1 MKVKGIVYLTVIT
14 LLTGACSKDEETCEG
29 STYEC
34 SRFNG
39 DSIPQVSSAL
49 KLYADTS
56 TYSGTV
62 KSGTNVT
69 WDYSLAEIQDSIQLD
84 FVDPTT
90 TSSGTE
96 FPMSNLAVDVGAE
109 VVYLKSGS
117 EGVEVLG
124 IEVDVQ
130 GTKIASAFDETYNL
144 FEFPLRNGDK
154 ITDGFLLEDTKYN
167 LTVNYLGSPVSA
179 DSVEIKRVGSVLTH
193 VQGCGKVKTPYG
205 EYDVLKVYKEET
217 IADTITAYVFFGF
230 GTIPLQVVEEAS
242 VNRSVEFL
250 TDSLPYPAVTV
261 YLDEN
266 METTEVVFLKE
277 D

>member
-34 SRFNG
+34 SKFDG
-39 DSIPQVSSAL
+39 DSIPQVGSAL

-69 WDYSLAEIQDSIQLD
+69 WDYSLAEIQDSIELD